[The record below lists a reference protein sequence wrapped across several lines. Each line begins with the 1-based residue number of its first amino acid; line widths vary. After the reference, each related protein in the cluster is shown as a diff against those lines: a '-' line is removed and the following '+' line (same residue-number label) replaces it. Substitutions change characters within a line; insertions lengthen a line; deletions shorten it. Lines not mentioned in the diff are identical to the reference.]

1 MEFAGHSRIVRAEE
15 AAKLANKEKD
25 RENTK
30 MRRDLSKLQEEV
42 EVLRAV
48 IEQYKL
54 NIAEKDNEVQQTAN
68 EMRERLKVK
77 EQTVQRLRRRDR
89 DRDQQ
94 SDMKMSKSL
103 SVDHTLLTNKLKA
116 SQASLGSIVGCMME
130 LKESADRSS
139 RLLGRVNLAAKDIYY
154 AQ

>member
-1 MEFAGHSRIVRAEE
+1 
-15 AAKLANKEKD
+15 
-25 RENTK
+25 
-30 MRRDLSKLQEEV
+30 
-42 EVLRAV
+42 
-48 IEQYKL
+48 
-54 NIAEKDNEVQQTAN
+54 VQQTAN